1 MARRALQPTRLGRAR
16 LREHALA
23 AGTLLLAVA
32 GLAHVAT
39 SDDEPPGAR
48 AGREPL
54 ALVTGP
60 ALRPPGRVADAAPAD
75 APGADPASGAP
86 GRPAGD
92 APWSP
97 GELIDARV
105 HGPEAGVDDDAG
117 DGDDDGDGATR
128 GGRGRRGLGGAGP
141 GSGDVAAVPS
151 GAAPATRTAADEA
164 AQPLPEG
171 SGLTADL
178 YDLDASLAVVPRV
191 SGLRPTLTRLDPVV
205 DFPDDAS
212 FGLPFEPETFVAAWT
227 GYVNVERPGVH
238 VFRVGSDDGARLEVD
253 NRVLLDGDGLHAYA
267 ELDGELEL
275 DAGLHLVR
283 LTYFENHGDAACRL
297 LWAPPG
303 ASSFEVVPRRLL
315 YPVDTARLQDLP
327 VIQELSVTH
336 AAVGQPVE
344 VVGRGFSAA
353 AEVRFGDALAPL
365 LAASPERLLV
375 VVPPGTDGGPLV
387 VTVGGIASPGV
398 EFTVDGLSGLHG
410 RFVRAG
416 VGIDRLEPLRA
427 GPADFETLSGL
438 DLSGDLGLPHPAGAG
453 APEGLRAEW
462 RGRLWIH
469 RGGWHRFVLVCD
481 DGGRLTLD
489 GEVVVEHDGLHAA
502 TGKAGEALLAEGPH
516 DIVIE
521 YFQNEGGATLRLEVE
536 APGPGGRPTGRRVV
550 PRGWLEPPA
559 TLLGRQTP
567 VIAALEPPSVA
578 PGQRLVIRG
587 EALADPLAGP
597 TRVTLGGV
605 ELPVVSPGWASVV
618 VEVPLGVDSGDL
630 VVRAGPLASAP
641 VPLEV
646 AGFGWAA
653 TFVDFDAPADRL
665 PDLDA
670 LAAAAP
676 ERRVART
683 DPTIDFG
690 EDEAFG
696 LAAPDTFVA
705 RWRGLYEVAEAGL
718 HRFVLGSDDGARL
731 TVAGRR
737 LLDDDGV
744 HAYSERTVEVWLPA
758 GPAAIELDY
767 FENLGGAA
775 CRLLVAPPGQ
785 EPEVIPRLRVRPDPR

>member
-1 MARRALQPTRLGRAR
+1 MARLQLTRLGRAR
-16 LREHALA
+16 VREHVLA
-23 AGTLLLAVA
+23 AAALLAAVA
-32 GLAHVAT
+32 GLAQVAT

-48 AGREPL
+48 AGSGPL

-60 ALRPPGRVADAAPAD
+60 ALRPPGWSSTSEADGPAPAEPAGPAGAGAAP
-75 APGADPASGAP
+75 DPVWA
-86 GRPAGD
+86 
-92 APWSP
+92 P

-105 HGPEAGVDDDAG
+105 HGPEGAGDDDA
-117 DGDDDGDGATR
+117 DGADEAE
-128 GGRGRRGLGGAGP
+128 GEGSPGRGRRGLRGGGLDLGGVADVATTGGGAGP
-141 GSGDVAAVPS
+141 AV
-151 GAAPATRTAADEA
+151 AADEP

-171 SGLTADL
+171 SGLTADV
-178 YDLDASLAVVPRV
+178 YDLDVSLGAVPRV
-191 SGLRPTLTRLDPVV
+191 AGLRPTLTRLDPVV

-212 FGLPFEPETFVAAWT
+212 FGLPFDPETYVVAWT
-227 GYVNVERPGVH
+227 GYVNIDRPGVH

-253 NRVLLDGDGLHAYA
+253 NRVLLDGDGLHPYA

-283 LTYFENHGDAACRL
+283 LTYFENDGDAACRL

-303 ASSFEVVPRRLL
+303 ASGFEVVPRRLL

-327 VIQELSVTH
+327 IIQELSATH

-344 VVGRGFSAA
+344 VVGRGFAA
-353 AEVRFGDALAPL
+353 GAEVRLGDALAPL
-365 LAASPERLLV
+365 LAATPERLLV

-387 VTVGGIASPGV
+387 VSVGGIPSPGV

-410 RFVRAG
+410 RFVRVG
-416 VGIDRLEPLRA
+416 VGIDRLAPLPA
-427 GPADFETLSGL
+427 GPADFELLSGL
-438 DLSGDLGLPHPAGAG
+438 DLSGSLGLPFP
-453 APEGLRAEW
+453 PDGLRAEW

-469 RGGWHRFVLVCD
+469 RAGWHRFVLLCD

-489 GEVVVEHDGLHAA
+489 GETVIDHDGLHGA

-516 DIVIE
+516 DILVE
-521 YFQNEGGATLRLEVE
+521 YFQNTGHASLRLEVE
-536 APGPGGRPTGRRVV
+536 APGPGGRPTGRRLV

-559 TLLGRQTP
+559 TLLGRRVPLVT
-567 VIAALEPPSVA
+567 ALEPPSVV
-578 PGQRLVIRG
+578 PGQRVVIRG

-597 TRVTLGGV
+597 PLVTLGGV
-605 ELPVVSPGWASVV
+605 ALPIVSPGWASLV
-618 VEVPLGVDSGDL
+618 VEVPPGVDSGDL

-641 VPLEV
+641 VRLEV
-646 AGFGWAA
+646 GGFGWAA
-653 TFVDFDAPADRL
+653 TFVDFDDPTGTL

-676 ERRVART
+676 QRCVRRT
-683 DPTIDFG
+683 DPAVDFG
-690 EDEAFG
+690 DDEAFG
-696 LAAPDTFVA
+696 LAEPETFVA

-731 TVAGRR
+731 TVAGQR

-758 GPAAIELDY
+758 GPAAIQLDY
-767 FENLGGAA
+767 FENQGDAA

-785 EPEVIPRLRVRPDPR
+785 EPQVVPRLQVRPDTR